1 MSENT
6 NYKDI
11 QYQIEE
17 KKGFWEW
24 VDDICFRCSCCHKY
38 AYDYL
43 GEILSGRFKFCPYC
57 GARMKEKT
65 DE

>member
-24 VDDICFRCSCCHKY
+24 VDDMGFRCSCCHKY
-38 AYDYL
+38 VYDCV
-43 GEILSGRFKFCPYC
+43 GEILSGCFKFCPYC
-57 GARMKEKT
+57 GARMEEKT